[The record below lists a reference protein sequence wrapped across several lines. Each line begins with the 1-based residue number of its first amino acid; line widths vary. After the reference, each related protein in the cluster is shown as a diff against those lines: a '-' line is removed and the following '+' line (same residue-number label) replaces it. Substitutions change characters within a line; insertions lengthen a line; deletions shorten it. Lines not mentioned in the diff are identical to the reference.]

1 MEQARITCNR
11 RKTEGKEELEFDT
24 DWEREGL
31 IREIIGSLR
40 SEIEGQRE
48 SGNHRKLQSDFPT
61 TGLCLFFFKGNLQQE
76 QGSYKLVPDYLG
88 W

>member
-1 MEQARITCNR
+1 MEQVRITCNR

-31 IREIIGSLR
+31 IREIIVSLR

-48 SGNHRKLQSDFPT
+48 
-61 TGLCLFFFKGNLQQE
+61 
-76 QGSYKLVPDYLG
+76 
-88 W
+88 